1 MRICG
6 YVDMWICRYVVM
18 WICEYADM
26 QICGH
31 TDMLIC
37 GYANMQIYPDL
48 WISGYA
54 SGATTFFQFW
64 DLVITDRFHLIGM
77 ATVNGSFVDNFPHVE
92 IL

>member
-1 MRICG
+1 MLIS
-6 YVDMWICRYVVM
+6 
-18 WICEYADM
+18 
-26 QICGH
+26 GH
-31 TDMLIC
+31 ADMLIC

-77 ATVNGSFVDNFPHVE
+77 ATVNGSFVDNFPDVE